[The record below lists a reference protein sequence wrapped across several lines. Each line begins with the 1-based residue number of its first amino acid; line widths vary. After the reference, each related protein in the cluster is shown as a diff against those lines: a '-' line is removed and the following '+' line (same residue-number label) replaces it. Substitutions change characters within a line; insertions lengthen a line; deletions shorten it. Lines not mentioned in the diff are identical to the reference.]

1 LFLPGFI
8 YSTAPTAAGIFLV
21 VLGRCDCHIYLIACD
36 FICCHSVLSVA
47 LCGGNGSGSA
57 RKRAKQTQMSA
68 ILRNDMPSRL
78 AHQHTHTPAHILL
91 VCHFVTAPPGSQQQ
105 GEKKGREN
113 STQVAF
119 VVKSYLF
126 ISFLYFFFAANS
138 AHSVSPFL
146 FIFICWLL
154 ISIYILYCLSSRSC
168 NFLA

>member
-1 LFLPGFI
+1 MWLYLLP
-8 YSTAPTAAGIFLV
+8 
-21 VLGRCDCHIYLIACD
+21 LGTL
-36 FICCHSVLSVA
+36 
-47 LCGGNGSGSA
+47 GGSLR
-57 RKRAKQTQMSA
+57 RKRKWQRQEARQTNANVCHFEEWYAQ
-68 ILRNDMPSRL
+68 PTCT
-78 AHQHTHTPAHILL
+78 QHTHTPAHILL

-168 NFLA
+168 NFLAWVRKKRERNDATKA